1 MNTTFSCGLSAIAG
15 AADIG
20 ALDQVRRSVADHG
33 QAGRLTAD
41 QVAALVT
48 VCRARAL
55 ELAAAERVEPFAA
68 PAPVVMT
75 LAAAAPAPKATTGSV
90 ADGDYDATI
99 AQASE
104 REWPDS
110 GLVLSVVV
118 ACEIDGEVADVR
130 ARFTG
135 DREVARKAMFR
146 AAGLPS
152 GAAVEQLI
160 GRPVRV
166 TLSTWSPP
174 SGGSPRLV
182 VRRWL
187 APAAPAPAAPRAPSV
202 IQGCNTKPPK
212 SSKPAWEDDDGAIP
226 F

>member
-1 MNTTFSCGLSAIAG
+1 MSVSTTFTAGLSAIA
-15 AADIG
+15 AAESV
-20 ALDQVRRSVADHG
+20 AVLDRVRRSVADHG

-55 ELAAAERVEPFAA
+55 ELAERDAAA

-75 LAAAAPAPKATTGSV
+75 LAAAAPAPKAPTAGV
-90 ADGDYDATI
+90 PDGDYSGTI
-99 AQASE
+99 TQASE

-118 ACEIDGEVADVR
+118 ACEIDGAAVDVR

-160 GRPVRV
+160 GKVVKV

-187 APAAPAPAAPRAPSV
+187 AAAAQAPAAPRAPSV
-202 IQGCNTKPPK
+202 IQGCNTKAPK
-212 SSKPAWEDDDGAIP
+212 SARPQWEGDSEIP

>member
-1 MNTTFSCGLSAIAG
+1 MSVSTTFTAGLSAIA
-15 AADIG
+15 AAESV
-20 ALDQVRRSVADHG
+20 AVLDRVRRSVADHG
-33 QAGRLTAD
+33 QAGRLNAD
-41 QVAALVT
+41 QVAALAA

-55 ELAAAERVEPFAA
+55 ELAERDAAA

-90 ADGDYDATI
+90 ADGDYNATI

-160 GRPVRV
+160 GKAVRV
-166 TLSTWSPP
+166 ELSTWAPP
-174 SGGSPRLV
+174 GGGSPRPV

-202 IQGCNTKPPK
+202 VKGCNTAKPPK
-212 SSKPAWEDDDGAIP
+212 SSKPAWESDSDIP